1 MTVTKTTTG
10 LTVGEFLK
18 LLAQEPAENELVFG
32 GAGLLTC
39 IASSRKIH
47 MTCFEFNEVE
57 SLQIKIHQPEV
68 AVEVCYAGCIE

>member
-32 GAGLLTC
+32 GAGLLSLYRIVSKDHKTC
-39 IASSRKIH
+39 I
-47 MTCFEFNEVE
+47 EFNEVE
-57 SLQIKIHQPEV
+57 SLQIKIHQPE
-68 AVEVCYAGCIE
+68 